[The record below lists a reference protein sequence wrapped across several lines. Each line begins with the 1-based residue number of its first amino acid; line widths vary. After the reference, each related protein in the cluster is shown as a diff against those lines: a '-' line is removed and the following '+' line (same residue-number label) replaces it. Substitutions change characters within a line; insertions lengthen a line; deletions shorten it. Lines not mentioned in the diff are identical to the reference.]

1 MPEFI
6 FEAEGEQ
13 AELPAGDQDEN
24 QEQEQTQEPESKFID
39 APEVAEIAH
48 DLLEEHHGHL
58 AEARVYY
65 LFRLGPWASKGD
77 VVLGKAYKVSD
88 RDKYLHGYDFLIVIN
103 KDYWPALTEEQRVA
117 LVDHELCHCSR
128 GEDTSDG
135 YPKWEIRN
143 HTVEEFVEV
152 IRRHGLWKEDVK
164 RFIEV
169 GIEANRQ
176 LTLYDIQPQIPE
188 RRVASGE

>member
-1 MPEFI
+1 MPGFTVSS
-6 FEAEGEQ
+6 
-13 AELPAGDQDEN
+13 GDQEAALPVDGEEQG
-24 QEQEQTQEPESKFID
+24 QEQDEVQEPESKFVD
-39 APEVAEIAH
+39 APEVEKIAH

-58 AEARVYY
+58 AEARVCY

-103 KDYWPALTEEQRVA
+103 KDYWPALTEDQRVA

-135 YPKWEIRN
+135 FPKWEIRN
-143 HTVEEFVEV
+143 RTVEEFVEV
-152 IRRHGLWKEDVK
+152 IRRHGL
-164 RFIEV
+164 
-169 GIEANRQ
+169 
-176 LTLYDIQPQIPE
+176 
-188 RRVASGE
+188 